1 MGTEVRSTETG
12 LIFEVE
18 DQVFKAGDKVAV
30 AFRSPNFKGITGFQ
44 GTLNLTN
51 DYLQFD
57 NLNTNGSIVKSSIVN
72 SQIPHSSLLDSRSSL
87 NMTANN
93 FGTRWEHE
101 GLITMSWNTNTSLDL
116 KEDEV
121 LFTMNFI
128 AKTSGRLSEV
138 LRIGSQ
144 KTIAES
150 YEGKGELGNLSIRFV
165 GKNGKEITGKS
176 ELYQN
181 YPNPFDQ
188 RTVIGIN
195 LATAGRGSF
204 KITDVTGRIVK
215 VIEKDWTKGYHEVWL
230 DRREIQASGV
240 LYYSFEGM
248 PTAQPGQAFRAVKKM
263 VIVE

>member
-1 MGTEVRSTETG
+1 
-12 LIFEVE
+12 
-18 DQVFKAGDKVAV
+18 
-30 AFRSPNFKGITGFQ
+30 
-44 GTLNLTN
+44 
-51 DYLQFD
+51 
-57 NLNTNGSIVKSSIVN
+57 
-72 SQIPHSSLLDSRSSL
+72 
-87 NMTANN
+87 
-93 FGTRWEHE
+93 
-101 GLITMSWNTNTSLDL
+101 
-116 KEDEV
+116 
-121 LFTMNFI
+121 
-128 AKTSGRLSEV
+128 SEV

-165 GKNGKEITGKS
+165 GKNGREITGKS

-195 LATAGRGSF
+195 LADAGRGSF

-240 LYYSFEGM
+240 LYYSFEGQA
-248 PTAQPGQAFRAVKKM
+248 TGKAGQTFRAVKKM